1 MIKYKKRAIFSILI
15 ILLSVLF
22 LIENSFLAKA
32 DENGVYLGGMP
43 VGFSITTRGAYIV
56 GFSDVKTDK
65 GYISPAKDAGLRVG
79 DIIMYIN
86 DNEVNCAEDV
96 EKQIKNSEIIKINVK
111 RDDEFKNFYLFPKRD
126 NLGKT
131 RIGVF
136 LRSNI
141 SGVGTVT
148 YISNNKFAS
157 LGHPISDEN
166 SNIIDIVGG
175 NIYLCNIIDVN
186 KAQKGKTGELKGS
199 FINKNSIGKVENNK
213 NTGVFGEVYEN
224 FALDRLRKI
233 NLSPNTAVI
242 GKATIFTTIEGNVP
256 KEYEINIV
264 KIDKGNDRNFV
275 IKITDNNLLS
285 KTGGIVQGM
294 SGSPI
299 IQNGKLVGAITH
311 VFINDPTR
319 GFGIDIANLINQ

>member
-1 MIKYKKRAIFSILI
+1 MINSRKKVLFSILI

-22 LIENSFLAKA
+22 LIKNPFLAQA
-32 DENGVYLGGMP
+32 DENSVYLGGMP
-43 VGFSITTRGAYIV
+43 VGFSITTRGACIV
-56 GFSDVKTDK
+56 GLNEVKTNK
-65 GYISPAKDAGLRVG
+65 GYYSPAKEAGLRVG
-79 DIIMYIN
+79 DVIMHIN
-86 DNEVNCAEDV
+86 DAEVNCAEDV
-96 EKQIKNSEIIKINVK
+96 EKQIKNSEVLKINVK
-111 RDDEFKNFYLFPKRD
+111 RDNEFKNFYLLPKKD
-126 NLGKT
+126 SLGKN

-175 NIYLCNIIDVN
+175 NIYSCNIVDV
-186 KAQKGKTGELKGS
+186 KKGQKGQTGELKGS
-199 FINKNSIGKVENNK
+199 FINKNAIGKVNNNK
-213 NTGVFGEVYEN
+213 NTGVFGEVYKN
-224 FALDRLRKI
+224 FVTDSLRKI
-233 NLSPNTAVI
+233 NLAPNSAVI
-242 GKATIFTTIEGNVP
+242 GKASIYTTIEGQTP

-264 KIDKGNDRNFV
+264 KVEKGCDRNFV
-275 IKITDNNLLS
+275 VKITDSNLLS

-319 GFGIDIANLINQ
+319 GFGIDISNLINQ